1 MNKDLEEAMA
11 SAGFAISDAPPT
23 QEAPTQSYKK
33 PRFRHNRRRGFSTYP
48 RAQPEEQQVET
59 PQAEQPFNRKQKQKI

>member
-23 QEAPTQSYKK
+23 QEAPTQE
-33 PRFRHNRRRGFSTYP
+33 PQETEVL
-48 RAQPEEQQVET
+48 AQPD
-59 PQAEQPFNRKQKQKI
+59 AEV